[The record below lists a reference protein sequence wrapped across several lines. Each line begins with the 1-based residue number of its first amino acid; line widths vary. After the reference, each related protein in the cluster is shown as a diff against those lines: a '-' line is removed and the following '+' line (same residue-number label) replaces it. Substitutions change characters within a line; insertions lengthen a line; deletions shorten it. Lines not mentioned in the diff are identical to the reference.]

1 VVINSA
7 LARGSAYLRA
17 AHFGPTVIVTTT
29 TFLLALSQ
37 YAPLNALRVAI
48 AIFAGQLVVGWS
60 NDFIDAPLDI
70 AAHRTKKPIVSK
82 EINPEQLKRS
92 IVFALVAALLLSL
105 FSPLGLTGT
114 LIHFLGILSATLYN
128 LKLKPTILSP
138 LPYIVS
144 FGALPWAIYLPAG
157 NHPPLWLFID
167 FMLIA
172 VAFHFFNVLKDFQWD
187 INQGVLGL
195 PQRLGRNASLIISI
209 SLVIS
214 AILVLIFLN

>member
-1 VVINSA
+1 VLNSV
-7 LARGSAYLRA
+7 LARGYVFLRA
-17 AHFGPTVIVTTT
+17 AHFGPTVIVTVT

-37 YAPLNALRVAI
+37 YSLIDSLRVTI

-70 AAHRTKKPIVSK
+70 AAQRTKKPIVSK
-82 EINPEQLKRS
+82 EINPEQLKNS
-92 IVFALVAALLLSL
+92 IVVALFVALILSL
-105 FSPLGLTGT
+105 FSPLGITGT
-114 LIHFLGILSATLYN
+114 LIHFLGILSATFYN

-138 LPYIVS
+138 LPYVVS

-157 NHPPLWLFID
+157 NQPPLWLYLD

-187 INQGVLGL
+187 IEQGILGL
-195 PQRLGRNASLIISI
+195 PQRLGRNVSLIISI
-209 SLVIS
+209 SLVVS
-214 AILVLIFLN
+214 ALLVFIFLN

>member
-1 VVINSA
+1 VLNSV
-7 LARGSAYLRA
+7 LARGYVFLRA
-17 AHFGPTVIVTTT
+17 AHFGPTVIVTTAS
-29 TFLLALSQ
+29 FLLSLSQ
-37 YAPLNALRVAI
+37 YSIIDSLRVAI

-82 EINPEQLKRS
+82 EINPEQLKKS
-92 IVFALVAALLLSL
+92 ILVALLAALLLSL

-114 LIHFLGILSATLYN
+114 LIHFLGILSATFYN
-128 LKLKPTILSP
+128 LKLKSTIISP

-157 NHPPLWLFID
+157 NQPPLWLFID

-195 PQRLGRNASLIISI
+195 PQRLGRNASLVISI

-214 AILVLIFLN
+214 AIFVLIYR

>member
-1 VVINSA
+1 MLNSA
-7 LARGSAYLRA
+7 LARGYVFLRA
-17 AHFGPTVIVTTT
+17 AHFGPTLIVTTT

-37 YAPLNALRVAI
+37 YSIIEALRFAI

-60 NDFIDAPLDI
+60 NDLIDAPLDI
-70 AAHRTKKPIVSK
+70 AARRTKKPIVGK
-82 EINPEQLKRS
+82 EIDINQLRKS
-92 IVFALVAALLLSL
+92 IVFALFAALLLSL
-105 FSPLGLTGT
+105 ISPLGLTGT
-114 LIHFLGILSATLYN
+114 LIHFLGLLSATLYN
-128 LKLKPTILSP
+128 LKLKSTILSP

-144 FGALPWAIYLPAG
+144 FGALPWAIYLPTG
-157 NHPPLWLFID
+157 NQPPLWLFID

-195 PQRLGRNASLIISI
+195 PQRLGRKTSLVISI

-214 AILVLIFLN
+214 AIFVLIFLN

>member
-1 VVINSA
+1 VLNSA
-7 LARGSAYLRA
+7 LAQGFVFLRA
-17 AHFGPTVIVTTT
+17 AHFGPTVIVTTAS
-29 TFLLALSQ
+29 FLLSLSQ
-37 YAPLNALRVAI
+37 YSIIDSLRVAI

-82 EINPEQLKRS
+82 EINPEQLKKS
-92 IVFALVAALLLSL
+92 ILVALIAALLLSL
-105 FSPLGLTGT
+105 SSPLGLTGT
-114 LIHFLGILSATLYN
+114 AIHFLGILSATFYN
-128 LKLKPTILSP
+128 LKLKSTILSP
-138 LPYIVS
+138 LPYIVA
-144 FGALPWAIYLPAG
+144 FGALPWAIYLPVG
-157 NHPPLWLFID
+157 NQPPLWLFID

-209 SLVIS
+209 SLVVS
-214 AILVLIFLN
+214 AVIVLIFLN

>member
-1 VVINSA
+1 MLNSV
-7 LARGSAYLRA
+7 LARGYVFLRA
-17 AHFGPTVIVTTT
+17 AHFGPTVIVTTAS
-29 TFLLALSQ
+29 FLLSLSQ
-37 YAPLNALRVAI
+37 YSIIDSLRVAI

-92 IVFALVAALLLSL
+92 IVFALVAAVLLSL

-128 LKLKPTILSP
+128 FKLKPTILSP
-138 LPYIVS
+138 IPYIVS

-157 NHPPLWLFID
+157 NHPPLWLYLD

-187 INQGVLGL
+187 VDQGVLGL
-195 PQRLGRNASLIISI
+195 PQRLGRNVSLIISI
-209 SLVIS
+209 SLT
-214 AILVLIFLN
+214 VLAVMVFIFLN

>member
-1 VVINSA
+1 MLNSA
-7 LARGSAYLRA
+7 LAQGFVFLRA
-17 AHFGPTVIVTTT
+17 AHFGPTVIVTTAS
-29 TFLLALSQ
+29 FLLSLSQ
-37 YAPLNALRVAI
+37 YSIIDSLRVAI

-82 EINPEQLKRS
+82 EINPEQLKKS
-92 IVFALVAALLLSL
+92 ILVALFVALILSL

-114 LIHFLGILSATLYN
+114 LIHFLGILSATFYN
-128 LKLKPTILSP
+128 FKLKPTILSP
-138 LPYIVS
+138 IPYIVS

-157 NHPPLWLFID
+157 NHPPLWLYLD

-195 PQRLGRNASLIISI
+195 PQRLGRNASLVISI

-214 AILVLIFLN
+214 AIFVLIYR

>member
-1 VVINSA
+1 VLNSA
-7 LARGSAYLRA
+7 LAQGFVFLRA
-17 AHFGPTVIVTTT
+17 AHFGPTVIVTTAS
-29 TFLLALSQ
+29 FLLSLSQ
-37 YAPLNALRVAI
+37 YSLIDSLRVAI

-82 EINPEQLKRS
+82 EINPEQLKKS
-92 IVFALVAALLLSL
+92 ILVALFVALILSL

-114 LIHFLGILSATLYN
+114 LIHFLGILSATFYN
-128 LKLKPTILSP
+128 LKLKSTIISP

-157 NHPPLWLFID
+157 NQPPLWLFID

-195 PQRLGRNASLIISI
+195 PQRLGRNASLVISI

-214 AILVLIFLN
+214 AIFVLIYR

>member
-1 VVINSA
+1 MLNSV
-7 LARGSAYLRA
+7 LARGYVFLRA
-17 AHFGPTVIVTTT
+17 AHFGPTVIVTTAS
-29 TFLLALSQ
+29 FLLSLSQ
-37 YAPLNALRVAI
+37 YSIIDSLRVAI

-92 IVFALVAALLLSL
+92 IVFALVAAVLLSL

-114 LIHFLGILSATLYN
+114 LIHFLGILSATFYN
-128 LKLKPTILSP
+128 FKLKPTILSP
-138 LPYIVS
+138 IPYIVS

-157 NHPPLWLFID
+157 NHPPLWLYLD

-187 INQGVLGL
+187 IKQGIMGI
-195 PQRLGRNASLIISI
+195 PQRLGRNVSLIISI
-209 SLVIS
+209 SLVCS
-214 AILVLIFLN
+214 AVLVFIYRN

>member
-1 VVINSA
+1 VLISV
-7 LARGSAYLRA
+7 LARGYVFLRA
-17 AHFGPTVIVTTT
+17 AHFGPTVIVTIT
-29 TFLLALSQ
+29 TFFLAISQ
-37 YAPLNALRVAI
+37 YSIIDALRVAL

-70 AAHRTKKPIVSK
+70 AAQRTKKPIVSK
-82 EINPEQLKRS
+82 ELKPEQLKKS
-92 IVFALVAALLLSL
+92 IVFALIAAFLLSL
-105 FSPLGLTGT
+105 FSPMGLTGT
-114 LIHFLGILSATLYN
+114 LIHFLGILSATFYN

-144 FGALPWAIYLPAG
+144 FGALPWAIYLPAE
-157 NHPPLWLFID
+157 NQPPLWLYLDFI
-167 FMLIA
+167 LIA

-187 INQGVLGL
+187 VDQGVLGL

-214 AILVLIFLN
+214 AVLVLIYLN

>member
-1 VVINSA
+1 VLNSA
-7 LARGSAYLRA
+7 LARGFVFLRA
-17 AHFGPTVIVTTT
+17 AHFGPTVIVTTAS
-29 TFLLALSQ
+29 FLLSLSQ
-37 YAPLNALRVAI
+37 YSLIDSLRVAI

-70 AAHRTKKPIVSK
+70 AAERTKKPIVSK
-82 EINPEQLKRS
+82 EINPEQLKKS
-92 IVFALVAALLLSL
+92 IFGALFVALILSL

-114 LIHFLGILSATLYN
+114 LIHFLGILSATFYN
-128 LKLKPTILSP
+128 LKLKSTIISP

-157 NHPPLWLFID
+157 DQPPLWLFID

-195 PQRLGRNASLIISI
+195 PQRLGRNASLVISI

-214 AILVLIFLN
+214 AVLVLIFLN

>member
-1 VVINSA
+1 MINSV
-7 LARGSAYLRA
+7 LARGYAFLRA
-17 AHFGPTVIVTTT
+17 AHFGPTIIVTTI
-29 TFLLALSQ
+29 TFLLALSP
-37 YAPLNALRVAI
+37 YSPIDAVRVGL
-48 AIFAGQLVVGWS
+48 AIFAGQLVVGWT

-70 AAHRTKKPIVSK
+70 AAQRTKKPIVTE
-82 EINPEQLKRS
+82 EIDPDQLKKS
-92 IVFALVAALLLSL
+92 ILIALVAALLLSL

-128 LKLKPTILSP
+128 LKLKPTVLSP

-157 NHPPLWLFID
+157 NQPPLWLFID

-187 INQGVLGL
+187 VNQGILGL
-195 PQRLGRNASLIISI
+195 PQRLGKNSSLFISI

-214 AILVLIFLN
+214 ALLVFIFRR

>member
-1 VVINSA
+1 VLNSA
-7 LARGSAYLRA
+7 LAQGFVFLRA
-17 AHFGPTVIVTTT
+17 AHFGPTVIVTTAS
-29 TFLLALSQ
+29 FLLSLSQ
-37 YAPLNALRVAI
+37 YSLIDSLRVAI

-70 AAHRTKKPIVSK
+70 AAQRTKKPIVSK
-82 EINPEQLKRS
+82 EINPKQLKKS
-92 IVFALVAALLLSL
+92 IVVALVAALLLSL

-114 LIHFLGILSATLYN
+114 LIHFLGILSATFYN

-157 NHPPLWLFID
+157 NHPPLWLYLD

-187 INQGVLGL
+187 IKQGILGL
-195 PQRLGRNASLIISI
+195 PQRLGRNVSLIISI
-209 SLVIS
+209 LLVTT
-214 AILVLIFLN
+214 ALLVFIYR

>member
-1 VVINSA
+1 VLNSA
-7 LARGSAYLRA
+7 LAQGFVFLRA
-17 AHFGPTVIVTTT
+17 AHFGPTIIVTAT

-37 YAPLNALRVAI
+37 YSLIDSIRVAI

-70 AAHRTKKPIVSK
+70 AAQRTKKPIVSK
-82 EINPEQLKRS
+82 EINPEQLKKS
-92 IVFALVAALLLSL
+92 IFGALFVALILSL

-114 LIHFLGILSATLYN
+114 LIHFLGILSATFYN
-128 LKLKPTILSP
+128 LKLKSTILSP
-138 LPYIVS
+138 IPYIVS
-144 FGALPWAIYLPAG
+144 FGALPWAIYLPVG
-157 NHPPLWLFID
+157 NQPPLWLFID

-195 PQRLGRNASLIISI
+195 PQRLGRNVSSIVSI
-209 SLVIS
+209 SLVVS
-214 AILVLIFLN
+214 AVIVLIFLN

>member
-1 VVINSA
+1 VLNSA
-7 LARGSAYLRA
+7 LAQGFVFLRA
-17 AHFGPTVIVTTT
+17 AHFGPTVIVTVTS
-29 TFLLALSQ
+29 FLLSLSQ
-37 YAPLNALRVAI
+37 YSIIDSLRVAI

-70 AAHRTKKPIVSK
+70 AAQRTKKPIVSK
-82 EINPEQLKRS
+82 EINPEQLKKS
-92 IVFALVAALLLSL
+92 ILVALVAALLLSL

-114 LIHFLGILSATLYN
+114 LIHFLGILSATFYN
-128 LKLKPTILSP
+128 LKLKSTIISP

-157 NHPPLWLFID
+157 NQPPLWLFID

-172 VAFHFFNVLKDFQWD
+172 VAFHVFNVLKDFQWD

-195 PQRLGRNASLIISI
+195 PQRLGRNSSLIVSI

-214 AILVLIFLN
+214 AIFVLIFLN

>member
-1 VVINSA
+1 VLNSA
-7 LARGSAYLRA
+7 LAQGFVFLRA
-17 AHFGPTVIVTTT
+17 AHFGPTVIVTTAS
-29 TFLLALSQ
+29 FLLSLSQ
-37 YAPLNALRVAI
+37 YSIIDSLRVTI

-70 AAHRTKKPIVSK
+70 AAQRTKKPIVSK
-82 EINPEQLKRS
+82 EINPEQLKKS
-92 IVFALVAALLLSL
+92 ILVALLAALLLSL
-105 FSPLGLTGT
+105 FSPLGITGT
-114 LIHFLGILSATLYN
+114 LIHFLGILSATFYN
-128 LKLKPTILSP
+128 LKLKSTIISP

-157 NHPPLWLFID
+157 NQPPLWLFID

-195 PQRLGRNASLIISI
+195 PQRLGRNASLVISI

-214 AILVLIFLN
+214 AIFVLIYR

>member
-1 VVINSA
+1 VLNSA
-7 LARGSAYLRA
+7 LARGYVFLRA
-17 AHFGPTVIVTTT
+17 AHFGPTVIVTAT

-37 YAPLNALRVAI
+37 YSLIDALRVAI

-70 AAHRTKKPIVSK
+70 AAQRTKKPIVSK
-82 EINPEQLKRS
+82 KINLEQLKKS
-92 IVFALVAALLLSL
+92 ILVALLAALLLSL
-105 FSPLGLTGT
+105 FSPLSLTGT
-114 LIHFLGILSATLYN
+114 LIHFLGILSATFYN

-157 NHPPLWLFID
+157 IKPPLWLFID

-187 INQGVLGL
+187 VDQGVLGL
-195 PQRLGRNASLIISI
+195 PQRLGRNVSLIISI
-209 SLVIS
+209 SLT
-214 AILVLIFLN
+214 VLAVMVFIFLN

>member
-1 VVINSA
+1 MLNSF
-7 LARGSAYLRA
+7 LTRGYVFLRA
-17 AHFGPTVIVTTT
+17 AHFGPTVIVTTI

-37 YAPLNALRVAI
+37 YSLIDSLRVAF

-70 AAHRTKKPIVSK
+70 AAQRSKKPIVSK
-82 EINPEQLKRS
+82 EINPEQLKKS
-92 IVFALVAALLLSL
+92 IFGALFAALILSL

-114 LIHFLGILSATLYN
+114 LIHFLGILSATFYN
-128 LKLKPTILSP
+128 LKLKSTILSP
-138 LPYIVS
+138 FPYIVS

-157 NHPPLWLFID
+157 NQPPLWLFID

-172 VAFHFFNVLKDFQWD
+172 VAFHFFNVLKDFQSD

-195 PQRLGRNASLIISI
+195 PQRLGRNASLVISI

>member
-1 VVINSA
+1 MLNSF
-7 LARGSAYLRA
+7 LTRGYVFLRA
-17 AHFGPTVIVTTT
+17 AHFGPTVIVTTI

-37 YAPLNALRVAI
+37 YSLINSLRVAI

-70 AAHRTKKPIVSK
+70 AAQRSKKPIVSK
-82 EINPEQLKRS
+82 EINPEQLKKS
-92 IVFALVAALLLSL
+92 IFGALFAALILSL

-114 LIHFLGILSATLYN
+114 LVHFLGILSATFYN
-128 LKLKPTILSP
+128 LKLKSTILSP
-138 LPYIVS
+138 FPYIVS

-157 NHPPLWLFID
+157 NQPPLWLFID

-195 PQRLGRNASLIISI
+195 PQRLGRNASLVISI

>member
-1 VVINSA
+1 VLNSA
-7 LARGSAYLRA
+7 LARGYVFLRA
-17 AHFGPTVIVTTT
+17 AHFGPTVIVTVTS
-29 TFLLALSQ
+29 FLLALSQ
-37 YAPLNALRVAI
+37 YSLIDSIRVAI

-82 EINPEQLKRS
+82 EIDRDQLRKS
-92 IVFALVAALLLSL
+92 IFGALFVALILSL

-114 LIHFLGILSATLYN
+114 LIHFLGILSATFYN

-138 LPYIVS
+138 LPYIIS
-144 FGALPWAIYLPAG
+144 FGLLPWAIYLPAG
-157 NHPPLWLFID
+157 NQPPLWLFID

-195 PQRLGRNASLIISI
+195 PQRLGRNASLVISI

-214 AILVLIFLN
+214 AIFVLIYR

>member
-1 VVINSA
+1 VLNSA
-7 LARGSAYLRA
+7 LAQGFVFLRA
-17 AHFGPTVIVTTT
+17 AHFGPTIIVTAT

-37 YAPLNALRVAI
+37 YSLIDSIRVAI

-70 AAHRTKKPIVSK
+70 AAQRSKKPIVSK
-82 EINPEQLKRS
+82 EINPEQLKKS
-92 IVFALVAALLLSL
+92 IFGALFVALILSL

-114 LIHFLGILSATLYN
+114 LIHFLGILSATFYN

-138 LPYIVS
+138 LPYIIS
-144 FGALPWAIYLPAG
+144 FGLLPWAIYLPAG
-157 NHPPLWLFID
+157 NQPPLWLVID
-167 FMLIA
+167 FMLIS

-195 PQRLGRNASLIISI
+195 PQRLGRNVSSIVSI
-209 SLVIS
+209 SLVVS
-214 AILVLIFLN
+214 AVIVLIFLN

>member
-1 VVINSA
+1 VLNSF
-7 LARGSAYLRA
+7 LTRGYVFLRA
-17 AHFGPTVIVTTT
+17 AHFGPTVIVTTI

-37 YAPLNALRVAI
+37 YSLIDSLRVAI

-82 EINPEQLKRS
+82 EINPEQLKKS
-92 IVFALVAALLLSL
+92 IFGALFAALILSL

-114 LIHFLGILSATLYN
+114 LIHFLGILSATFYN
-128 LKLKPTILSP
+128 LKLKSTILSP
-138 LPYIVS
+138 FPYIVS

-157 NHPPLWLFID
+157 NQPPLWLFID

-195 PQRLGRNASLIISI
+195 PQRLGRNASLVISI

>member
-1 VVINSA
+1 MINSA

-48 AIFAGQLVVGWS
+48 AIFAGQLVVGCS
-60 NDFIDAPLDI
+60 NDLIDAPLDI
-70 AAHRTKKPIVSK
+70 AAHRTKKPIVGK
-82 EINPEQLKRS
+82 EIDPEQLKKS
-92 IVFALVAALLLSL
+92 IVVALFVALILSL
-105 FSPLGLTGT
+105 FSPLGITGT
-114 LIHFLGILSATLYN
+114 LIHFLGILSATFYN

-138 LPYIVS
+138 IPYIIS

-157 NHPPLWLFID
+157 NQPPLWLFID

-172 VAFHFFNVLKDFQWD
+172 VAFHIFNVLKDFQWD

-195 PQRLGRNASLIISI
+195 PQRLGRKASLVISI
-209 SLVIS
+209 SFVIS
-214 AILVLIFLN
+214 AILVLMFLN

>member
-1 VVINSA
+1 VLNSA
-7 LARGSAYLRA
+7 LAQGFVFLRA
-17 AHFGPTVIVTTT
+17 AHFGPTVIVTTAS
-29 TFLLALSQ
+29 FLLSLSQ
-37 YAPLNALRVAI
+37 YSIIDSLRVAI

-82 EINPEQLKRS
+82 EINPEQLKGS
-92 IVFALVAALLLSL
+92 IVFALVAAVLLSL

-114 LIHFLGILSATLYN
+114 LIHFLGILSATFYN
-128 LKLKPTILSP
+128 FKLKPTILSP
-138 LPYIVS
+138 IPYIVS

-157 NHPPLWLFID
+157 NQPPLWLFID

-195 PQRLGRNASLIISI
+195 PQRLGRNASLVISI

-214 AILVLIFLN
+214 AIFVLIYR

>member
-1 VVINSA
+1 VLNSA
-7 LARGSAYLRA
+7 LAQGFVFLRA
-17 AHFGPTVIVTTT
+17 AHFGPTVIVTVT
-29 TFLLALSQ
+29 TFLLSLSQ
-37 YAPLNALRVAI
+37 YSLIDSIRVAI

-70 AAHRTKKPIVSK
+70 AAQRTKKPIVSN
-82 EINPEQLKRS
+82 EIDPEQLKKS
-92 IVFALVAALLLSL
+92 ILVALVAALLLSL

-114 LIHFLGILSATLYN
+114 LIHFLGILSATFYN
-128 LKLKPTILSP
+128 LKLKSTILSP
-138 LPYIVS
+138 IPYIVS
-144 FGALPWAIYLPAG
+144 FGALPWAIYLPVR
-157 NHPPLWLFID
+157 NQPPLWLFID

-195 PQRLGRNASLIISI
+195 PQRLGRNVSSIVSI

-214 AILVLIFLN
+214 AVIVLIFLN

>member
-1 VVINSA
+1 VLNSA
-7 LARGSAYLRA
+7 LARGYVFLRA
-17 AHFGPTVIVTTT
+17 AHFGPTVIVTTVS
-29 TFLLALSQ
+29 FLLSLTQ
-37 YAPLNALRVAI
+37 YSLIDSLRVAI

-82 EINPEQLKRS
+82 EINPEQLKKS
-92 IVFALVAALLLSL
+92 ILVALFVALILSL

-114 LIHFLGILSATLYN
+114 LIHFLGILSATFYN
-128 LKLKPTILSP
+128 LKLKSTIISP

-144 FGALPWAIYLPAG
+144 FGALPWAIYLPVG
-157 NHPPLWLFID
+157 NQPPLWLFID

-195 PQRLGRNASLIISI
+195 PQRLGRNVSLFISI
-209 SLVIS
+209 SLVVS
-214 AILVLIFLN
+214 AVLVLIFLN

>member
-1 VVINSA
+1 VLNSV
-7 LARGSAYLRA
+7 LARGYVFLRA
-17 AHFGPTVIVTTT
+17 AHFGPTVIVTTAS
-29 TFLLALSQ
+29 FLLSLSQ
-37 YAPLNALRVAI
+37 YSIIDSLRVAI

-70 AAHRTKKPIVSK
+70 AAQRTKKPIVSK

-92 IVFALVAALLLSL
+92 IVFALVAAVLLSL

-114 LIHFLGILSATLYN
+114 LIHFLGILSATFYN
-128 LKLKPTILSP
+128 LKLKSTILSP
-138 LPYIVS
+138 IPYIVS
-144 FGALPWAIYLPAG
+144 FGALPWAIYLPVR
-157 NHPPLWLFID
+157 NQPPLWLFID

-195 PQRLGRNASLIISI
+195 PQRLGRNVSSIVSI

-214 AILVLIFLN
+214 AVLVLIFLN

>member
-1 VVINSA
+1 VLNSA
-7 LARGSAYLRA
+7 LAQGFVFLRA
-17 AHFGPTVIVTTT
+17 AHFGPTVIVTTAS
-29 TFLLALSQ
+29 FLLSLSQ
-37 YAPLNALRVAI
+37 YSIIDSLRVAI

-82 EINPEQLKRS
+82 EINPEQLKKS
-92 IVFALVAALLLSL
+92 ILVALFVALILSL

-114 LIHFLGILSATLYN
+114 LIHFLGILSATFYN
-128 LKLKPTILSP
+128 LKLKSTIISP

-157 NHPPLWLFID
+157 NQPPLWLFID
-167 FMLIA
+167 FMVIA

-195 PQRLGRNASLIISI
+195 PQRLGRNASLVISI

-214 AILVLIFLN
+214 AVLVLIFLN